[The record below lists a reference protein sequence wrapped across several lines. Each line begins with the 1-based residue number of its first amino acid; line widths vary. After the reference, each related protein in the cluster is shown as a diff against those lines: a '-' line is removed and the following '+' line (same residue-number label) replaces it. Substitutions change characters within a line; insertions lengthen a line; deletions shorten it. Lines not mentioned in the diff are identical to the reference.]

1 MPTPDLTAAS
11 EPAALAGSAHR
22 HRPQPSRRF
31 TAKFLVL
38 FLAVATLL
46 GGFTALGP
54 QSQGT
59 ATAAVD
65 DGKNFGGF
73 PTKLDEM
80 TAFWTAKGWPSDKK
94 ASRETNPSDG
104 ITGFIYRGGAY
115 GDRDG
120 QLTAYIRANYPN
132 AVAPSFTEYDI
143 DFRPTRNTRRN
154 AERIVRDN
162 ANGFVFYTNDHYAN
176 FHLYAYVGLPG
187 ADDAAGAIPPTGT
200 TVDDNL
206 APVAEET
213 EGDPQPGGSGGNQPD
228 PNTFLPAEDPAFE
241 AQYNETMG
249 QADERGDAMYANLN
263 AINNDNDGIVSRLV
277 AFLLYFVGSNHAD
290 LPDLFHDHHTEL

>member
-11 EPAALAGSAHR
+11 EPAALNGSARR
-22 HRPQPSRRF
+22 HHPRPSRRY

-46 GGFTALGP
+46 GGFVALGP

-65 DGKNFGGF
+65 DGRNFGGF
-73 PTKLDEM
+73 PTDLDEM

-94 ASRETNPSDG
+94 ASQESHNG

-120 QLTAYIRANYPN
+120 QLTAYIRANYPT

-143 DFRPTRNTRRN
+143 DFRPTRRTHRN

-162 ANGFVFYTNDHYAN
+162 ANGFIFYTNDHYAN
-176 FHLYAYVGLPG
+176 FHLYAYAALPD
-187 ADDAAGAIPPTGT
+187 ADDAGGAIPPTGT
-200 TVDDNL
+200 TVNDAL

-213 EGDPQPGGSGGNQPD
+213 AGDPPAGGSGGNPPD
-228 PNTFLPAEDPAFE
+228 PTTFLPVEDTAFE
-241 AQYNETMG
+241 AQYNERMG
-249 QADERGDAMYANLN
+249 RADERGDAMYLNLN
-263 AINNDNDGIVSRLV
+263 AMADNNDGIVSRL
-277 AFLLYFVGSNHAD
+277 ADFLLFFEGDKHAD
-290 LPDLFHDHHTEL
+290 LFRDHHTEL